1 LILKLEGIF
10 MKKFDVINAEL
21 TRLHATYSMLIEKA
35 TTASGLLNDEYDPQ
49 LTQIQDKIAFIHDV
63 LDKYDDGD
71 GYPISD
77 LMYDDSDEDAN

>member
-1 LILKLEGIF
+1 
-10 MKKFDVINAEL
+10 
-21 TRLHATYSMLIEKA
+21 
-35 TTASGLLNDEYDPQ
+35 
-49 LTQIQDKIAFIHDV
+49 V